1 MDGDREAP
9 NPKKFD
15 RVKAKWGLFLA
26 LGLGLGLVLFLIAGA
41 FVSAKYRAF
50 KVNTVDAIH
59 YQIDKS
65 LEKDKKRQA
74 KRKKLSVALTKIYYL
89 AEENK
94 LSFVGLS
101 AVLKSHEVTMADESL
116 TDSEIEGLLGL
127 YNDIIAK
134 EGDIPF
140 KEADAYT
147 DRAKN
152 IR

>member
-1 MDGDREAP
+1 MDADPGAL
-9 NPKKFD
+9 KID
-15 RVKAKWGLFLA
+15 RVKAKWGLFSA
-26 LGLGLGLVLFLIAGA
+26 LGLVIGLALFLIFGA
-41 FVSAKYRAF
+41 FVSSKYRAF

-65 LEKDKKRQA
+65 LEKDEQRQD
-74 KRKKLSVALTKIYYL
+74 KRKALSVALTKIYYL

-127 YNDIIAK
+127 YEDIIAK